1 MADIDKALPN
11 EVRKEIEIPGEE
23 EIQEQVI
30 EEAEKE
36 QQSPE
41 AVDIQENEDG
51 SVDINLDPQA
61 ATPEG
66 GDEHYANLAEFLPD
80 DVLGRLGSDLSSK
93 YQDYVSSRK
102 DWEKSYTSGLDLLGF
117 KYDNRSEPFAG
128 ASGATHPVLAEA
140 VTQFQALAYKEL
152 LPADGPVR
160 TQVMGIPTAEKT
172 DQASRVKDFMNYQIM
187 DQMKEYEPEFD
198 SMLFHLPLSG
208 STFKK
213 VYYDEMEQRAVSKFV
228 PADDLIV
235 PYTATSLD
243 DAEAIIHRVKIS
255 ENELRKQQVAGFYRD
270 IDIGKPGHTETDVEK
285 KERELE
291 GVSKTS
297 NEDIFTLLECHVD
310 LDLEGFEDS
319 NPETGEL
326 SGIKIPYIVTIEEG
340 SREILS
346 IKRNYEI
353 GDPLK
358 NKIQYFV
365 HFKFLPGLGFYGFGL
380 IHMIGGLSRTATA
393 ALRQLLDAGTL
404 SNLPAGFK
412 MRGIRIRDDAQSI
425 QPGEFRDVDA
435 PGGNLRDSFMM
446 LPFKEPS
453 QTLLSL
459 MGIVVQAGQRFASI
473 ADMQVGDGNQ
483 QAAVGT
489 TVALLERGSRT
500 MSAIHKRIYSA
511 LKNEFKL
518 MARVFKLYLP
528 QQYPYDVVGG
538 QRMIMQSDFDDR
550 VDILPVADP
559 NIFSQT
565 QRISLAQTELQLA
578 TSNPQMHDLYAAY
591 RNMYEALGVKNID
604 SVLMKPQQPMPQDP
618 ALEHIAALGGKPFQ
632 AFPGQNHRSHITA
645 HLSFMS
651 TNLAR
656 NNPMVMASLEKN
668 IFEHISL
675 MAQEQ
680 VELEFR
686 DEMQQLQ
693 QMQMQMQQ
701 MQQSPQMMEMQQNP
715 QMMQQMQMQNQQ
727 MQMKIQE
734 MNQKIESR
742 KAELVADM
750 MEEFM
755 KEEQKITSQFDNDPI
770 AKLRSRELDLRAQEN
785 ARKEKE
791 ANERMDLD
799 KMKAMMNQQN
809 QDEKLQQNEELAQL
823 RADTSI
829 EKTVL
834 SKTLPSSDSMMPN
847 IEIMRKG

>member
-11 EVRKEIEIPGEE
+11 EPRKEFEIPGEE
-23 EIQEQVI
+23 QIQEQLV
-30 EEAEKE
+30 E
-36 QQSPE
+36 QAQEQAQAPE
-41 AVDIQENEDG
+41 DVEVTENEDG
-51 SVDINLDPQA
+51 SVDINLDPA
-61 ATPEG
+61 AASPEG

-80 DVLGRLGSDLSSK
+80 DVLGALASDLNSK
-93 YQDYVSSRK
+93 YMDYNSSRK
-102 DWEKSYTSGLDLLGF
+102 DWEKTYTQGLDLLGF
-117 KYDNRSEPFAG
+117 KYDNRTEPFSG

-160 TQVMGIPTAEKT
+160 TQILGVPSPEKT
-172 DQASRVKDFMNYQIM
+172 DQANRVRDFMNYQIM

-198 SMLFHLPLSG
+198 QMLFNLPLAG
-208 STFKK
+208 SAFKK

-255 ENELRKQQVAGFYRD
+255 ENDLRKQQVGGFYKD
-270 IDIGKPGHTETDVEK
+270 VELGKPQDRETDVEK

-291 GVSKTS
+291 GVRKTKD
-297 NEDIFTLLECHVD
+297 EDVYTLLECHVD
-310 LDLEGFEDS
+310 LDLEGFEDM
-319 NPETGEL
+319 NQQTGEP
-326 SGIKIPYIVTIEEG
+326 SGIKIPYIVTLEEG

-346 IKRNYEI
+346 IRRNYEV
-353 GDPLK
+353 GDPMK
-358 NKIQYFV
+358 KKIQYFV

-380 IHMIGGLSRTATA
+380 IHMIGGLSRTATS

-453 QTLLSL
+453 ATLLNL

-473 ADMQVGDGNQ
+473 ADLQVGDGNQ

-511 LKNEFKL
+511 LKNEFRIL
-518 MARVFKLYLP
+518 ARVFKLYLP
-528 QQYPYDVVGG
+528 QEYPYDVVGG
-538 QRMIMQSDFDDR
+538 QRMIKQSDFDDR

-578 TSNPQMHDLYAAY
+578 TSNPQMHNMYAAY

-604 SVLMKPQQPMPQDP
+604 QVLVKPQQPMPKDP
-618 ALEHIAALGGKPFQ
+618 ALEHIDSLAGRPFQ
-632 AFPGQNHRSHITA
+632 AFPGQDHRAHITA
-645 HLSFMS
+645 HLNFMA
-651 TNLAR
+651 TNMAR
-656 NNPMVMASLEKN
+656 NNPMIMGALEKN

-686 DEMQQLQ
+686 DELQQIQQMQMVMQQNPQIAQ
-693 QMQMQMQQ
+693 QMQMQL
-701 MQQSPQMMEMQQNP
+701 MMMTQR
-715 QMMQQMQMQNQQ
+715 
-727 MQMKIQE
+727 
-734 MNQKIESR
+734 IEAR
-742 KAELVADM
+742 KAQLIAEM

-755 KEEQKITSQFDNDPI
+755 NEEKKITSQFDNDPI
-770 AKLRSRELDLRAQEN
+770 AKLRARELDLRAMEN
-785 ARKEKE
+785 DRKAKE
-791 ANERMDLD
+791 ADERINLD
-799 KMKAMMNQQN
+799 KMKTMMNQSN
-809 QDEKLQQNEELAQL
+809 QEEKLEQNEELANL
-823 RADTSI
+823 RANTSI
-829 EKTVL
+829 EKTIL
-834 SKTLPSSDSMMPN
+834 SKTLPSTDSMMKNQSNMVPN
-847 IEIMRKG
+847 VRIMRGGND

>member
-1 MADIDKALPN
+1 M
-11 EVRKEIEIPGEE
+11 
-23 EIQEQVI
+23 
-30 EEAEKE
+30 
-36 QQSPE
+36 
-41 AVDIQENEDG
+41 
-51 SVDINLDPQA
+51 
-61 ATPEG
+61 
-66 GDEHYANLAEFLPD
+66 
-80 DVLGRLGSDLSSK
+80 
-93 YQDYVSSRK
+93 DYSMSRK
-102 DWEKSYTSGLDLLGF
+102 DWEKSYTQGLDLLGF
-117 KYDNRSEPFAG
+117 KYDTRSEPFQG

-160 TQVMGIPTAEKT
+160 TQILGVQSPDKVQ
-172 DQASRVKDFMNYQIM
+172 QASRVKDFMNYQIM

-198 SMLFHLPLSG
+198 SMLFHLPLAG

-213 VYYDEMEQRAVSKFV
+213 VYYDEVEGRAVSKFV

-243 DAEAIIHRVKIS
+243 DAEAIIHKVKIS
-255 ENELRKQQVAGFYRD
+255 ENDLRKQQVAGFYRD
-270 IDIGKPGHTETDVEK
+270 IELASPQDKETDVEK

-291 GVSKTS
+291 GVTKTK
-297 NEDIFTLLECHVD
+297 NEDVYTLLECHVD
-310 LDLEGFEDS
+310 LDLEGFEDV
-319 NPETGEL
+319 NPETDEP
-326 SGIKIPYIVTIEEG
+326 SGIKIPYIVTLEEG

-346 IKRNYEI
+346 IRRNYEP
-353 GDPLK
+353 GDPQRK
-358 NKIQYFV
+358 KIQYFV

-453 QTLLSL
+453 GTLLSL

-528 QQYPYDVVGG
+528 QEYPYDVVGG
-538 QRMIMQSDFDDR
+538 QRMIKQTDFDDR

-578 TSNPQMHDLYAAY
+578 TSNPAMHNMYQAY

-604 SVLMKPQQPMPQDP
+604 SVLIRPTPPQPKDP
-618 ALEHIAALGGKPFQ
+618 ALEHIDALGGKPFQ
-632 AFPGQNHRSHITA
+632 AFPGQDHRSHITA
-645 HLSFMS
+645 HLNFMA
-651 TNLAR
+651 TNMAR

-680 VELEFR
+680 IEIEFR
-686 DEMQQLQ
+686 EELQQLIAV
-693 QMQMQMQQ
+693 
-701 MQQSPQMMEMQQNP
+701 QQNP
-715 QMMQQMQMQNQQ
+715 MATQQDPMAQQQVMMMQQ
-727 MQMKIQE
+727 
-734 MNQKIESR
+734 KIEAR
-742 KAELVADM
+742 KAQLIAEM
-750 MEEFM
+750 MQEFMEEE
-755 KEEQKITSQFDNDPI
+755 KKITSQFDNDPI

-785 ARKEKE
+785 ARKEREGKD
-791 ANERMDLD
+791 RMDLD
-799 KMKAMMNQQN
+799 KLKAMMNQAN
-809 QDEKLQQNEELAQL
+809 VDEKLDQNEELAKL
-823 RADTSI
+823 RANTSI
-829 EKTVL
+829 EKTIL
-834 SKTLPSSDSMMPN
+834 SKTLPNSDQMMPN
-847 IEIMRKG
+847 IQILRKGN